1 MRTEVVEIRI
11 DARKTATCLLA
22 AVLFL
27 AVAHVGASVL
37 RYELDIT
44 HAWGLVDTFDL
55 NFENNVPTF
64 FATMLLVTCATLLA
78 VVALKPPGEGGDGIY
93 WKSLALLFLFLALD
107 EDASLH
113 ELLIDPVREVLPV
126 SGPLFFAWIIPYGL
140 AVLVIGLLYFRF
152 VLALQARTR
161 SLFIVAGGLYVAG
174 ALGFELLGGWY
185 MSRHDEL
192 EDLPYS
198 FLVAGE
204 EVLEMTGLVAF
215 IYALLDF
222 LAAPDRPHAVCVS
235 VVSP

>member
-64 FATMLLVTCATLLA
+64 FATMLLVTSATLLA
-78 VVALKPPGEGGDGIY
+78 VIALTAARDARDARY

-113 ELLIDPVREVLPV
+113 ELLIDPVRAILPV
-126 SGPLFFAWIIPYGL
+126 SGPLYFAWIIPYGF
-140 AVLVIGLLYFRF
+140 AVLLAGLLYLRF
-152 VLALQARTR
+152 VLALRTR
-161 SLFIVAGGLYVAG
+161 TRNLFIVAGALYVAG

-185 MSRHDEL
+185 MSRHGEL

-222 LAAPDRPHAVCVS
+222 LAAPGRKHAVCVA
-235 VVSP
+235 VANT